1 MFKIEAVNNVTNEI
15 LFVGAVYKNP
25 ELLVDYIQLVK
36 SKYDFYDEA
45 TRFFYD
51 NAEIIYQTRSQEFK
65 NTTITTYM
73 SEDKER
79 LALFKKYGGNKTL
92 EEWKKLAQLE
102 NQKNYYDILKKYS
115 LLREYQRKGFDISG
129 IIAHKKFE
137 TFNANDI
144 YRLVRGKADKIH
156 TVILGSSETEVLNKG
171 TKQTLLNHLARPSMG
186 LQMPF
191 AILNDVFRGMKTKT
205 LMAGGMVSNAGKT
218 RFMVKLIAY
227 IALIMKQKV
236 YVMVNEMSI
245 EDVRDCLITS
255 CVNNPEFQ
263 EIHGFKISKNETELD
278 MGLYKDKNGDFIYR
292 AVNEEGEPLESDD
305 AYIRRVERDSEEFNQ
320 IMQIAEWI
328 DSELQTSIFI
338 DDVSDAYDDKT
349 LEFKIRK
356 AKMTLGCNYWFYD
369 TFKSD
374 VDDMGDWSAMS
385 NTATK
390 LATIAKDTDTFGY
403 LSIQLLDDV
412 SNVDPDRVSSSYIAN
427 CKAIK
432 RVLYTMI
439 LFKEILPSEFKKYGY
454 LQADDN
460 WGEAQIKPLI
470 EGHRYYACVT
480 DKNRFGR
487 KVKVIFELD
496 LDKNIWC
503 EIGELVRK

>member
-1 MFKIEAVNNVTNEI
+1 M
-15 LFVGAVYKNP
+15 FVGSIYSNP
-25 ELLVDYIQLVK
+25 ELLVEYVQLVK
-36 SKYDFYDEA
+36 SKYDFYDES

-51 NAEIIYQTRSQEFK
+51 CAETIYQTRSQEFK
-65 NTTITTYM
+65 NNTIVAFM

-79 LALFKKYGGNKTL
+79 LDLFKKYGGIKL
-92 EEWKKLAQLE
+92 IDSWKKLSQPE

-115 LLREYQRKGFDISG
+115 LLREYQRKGFDITG
-129 IIAHKKFE
+129 ILKHSKFE
-137 TFNANDI
+137 TFTANDI

-156 TVILGSSETEVLNKG
+156 TVILGSSETEVLNKD
-171 TKQTLLNHLARPSMG
+171 TKKTLLDHMAKPSMG
-186 LQMPF
+186 LPMPF
-191 AILNDVFRGMKTKT
+191 PVLSEVFRGMKTKT

-227 IALIMKQKV
+227 IALVMKQKV

-263 EIHGFKISKNETELD
+263 SLHGFKINKNESELD

-292 AVNEEGEPLESDD
+292 KVNDEGEPLESDD
-305 AYIRRVERDSEEFNQ
+305 TYIRRVERDSEEFNQ

-356 AKMTLGCNYWFYD
+356 AKMILGCNYWFYD

-439 LFKEILPSEFKKYGY
+439 LWKEILPAEFGKYEY
-454 LQADDN
+454 LQIDEN
-460 WGEAQIKPLI
+460 WGEPQRKPL
-470 EGHRYYACVT
+470 EQGKRYYCANV

-487 KVKVIFELD
+487 KPKVIFELD
-496 LDKNIWC
+496 LDKNVWI
-503 EIGELVRK
+503 ERGELVRK

>member
-1 MFKIEAVNNVTNEI
+1 MEVVSNVTNEI
-15 LFVGAVYKNP
+15 LFVGCIYTNP
-25 ELLVDYIQLVK
+25 ELLVDYSQLIK

-51 NAEIIYQTRSQEFK
+51 CAEIIYQTRSQEFK
-65 NTTITTYM
+65 SNVITAFM

-79 LALFKKYGGNKTL
+79 LTLFKKYGGNKVIA
-92 EEWKKLAQLE
+92 EWCKLTQID

-115 LLREYQRKGFDISG
+115 LLREYQRKGFDVSG

-156 TVILGSSETEVLNKG
+156 TVILGSTETEVLNKD
-171 TKQTLLNHLARPSMG
+171 TKKTLLDHLARPSMG

-191 AILNDVFRGMKTKT
+191 PILNSVFRGMKTKT

-227 IALIMKQKV
+227 IALVMRQKV
-236 YVMVNEMSI
+236 YVMVNEMDIS
-245 EDVRDCLITS
+245 EVRDCLITTI
-255 CVNNPEFQ
+255 VNNPEFQ
-263 EIHGFKISKNETELD
+263 QLHGFEIKKNESELD
-278 MGLYKDKNGDFIYR
+278 MGLYKDKNGDFVYR
-292 AVNEEGEPLESDD
+292 KYNEEGEPLESDEE
-305 AYIRRVERDSEEFNQ
+305 YIRRVVQDSEEFNQ
-320 IMQIAEWI
+320 IMQIAEWV

-338 DDVSDAYDDKT
+338 DDVSDAYDDKS

-374 VDDMGDWSAMS
+374 TDDTGDWAAMLVS
-385 NTATK
+385 ATK
-390 LATIAKDTDTFGY
+390 LATVAKETDTFGY
-403 LSIQLLDDV
+403 LSVQLLDEV
-412 SNVDPDRVSSSYIAN
+412 SSVDPDRLASNHIAN

-439 LFKEILPSEFKKYGY
+439 LFKEILPSEFKKYNY
-454 LQADDN
+454 LKVN
-460 WGEAQIKPLI
+460 EEWGEQQPKPLI
-470 EGHRYYACVT
+470 EGHRYYACVV

-487 KVKVIFELD
+487 KPKVIFELN
-496 LDKNIWC
+496 LDRNVWC

>member
-1 MFKIEAVNNVTNEI
+1 MINIEAVNNVTNEI

-51 NAEIIYQTRSQEFK
+51 SAEIIYQTRSQEFK

-79 LALFKKYGGNKTL
+79 LTLFKKYGGNKTL

-115 LLREYQRKGFDISG
+115 LLREYQRKGFDVSG

-156 TVILGSSETEVLNKG
+156 TVILGSTETEVLNKD
-171 TKQTLLNHLARPSMG
+171 TKKTLLDHLARPSMG

-191 AILNDVFRGMKTKT
+191 PILNSVFRGMKTKT

-227 IALIMKQKV
+227 IALVMRQKV
-236 YVMVNEMSI
+236 YVMVNEMDIS
-245 EDVRDCLITS
+245 EVRDCLITTI
-255 CVNNPEFQ
+255 VNNPEFQ
-263 EIHGFKISKNETELD
+263 QLHGFEIKKNESELD
-278 MGLYKDKNGDFIYR
+278 MGLYKDKNGEFVYR
-292 AVNEEGEPLESDD
+292 KYNEEGEPLESDD
-305 AYIRRVERDSEEFNQ
+305 EYIRRVEQDSEEFNQ
-320 IMQIAEWI
+320 IMQIAEWV

-338 DDVSDAYDDKT
+338 DDVSDAYDDKS

-374 VDDMGDWSAMS
+374 TDDTGDWAAMLVS
-385 NTATK
+385 ATK
-390 LATIAKDTDTFGY
+390 LATVAKETDTFGY
-403 LSIQLLDDV
+403 LSIQLLDEV
-412 SNVDPDRVSSSYIAN
+412 SSVDPDRLSSSYVAN

-439 LFKEILPSEFKKYGY
+439 LFKEILPSEFKKYNY
-454 LQADDN
+454 LKVDEE
-460 WGEAQIKPLI
+460 WGEPHPQPLI
-470 EGHRYYACVT
+470 EGHRYYCANV

-487 KVKVIFELD
+487 KPKVIFELN
-496 LDKNIWC
+496 LDTNEWV
-503 EIGELVRK
+503 EVGELVRK

>member
-1 MFKIEAVNNVTNEI
+1 MEVVSNVTNEI
-15 LFVGAVYKNP
+15 LFVGCIYTNP
-25 ELLVDYIQLVK
+25 ELLVDYSQLIK

-51 NAEIIYQTRSQEFK
+51 CAEIIYQTRSQEFK
-65 NTTITTYM
+65 SNVITAFM

-79 LALFKKYGGNKTL
+79 LTLFKKYGGNKVIA
-92 EEWKKLAQLE
+92 EWCKLTQID

-115 LLREYQRKGFDISG
+115 LLREYQRKGFDVSG

-156 TVILGSSETEVLNKG
+156 TVILGSTETEVLNKD
-171 TKQTLLNHLARPSMG
+171 TKKTLLDHLARPSMG

-191 AILNDVFRGMKTKT
+191 PILNSVFRGMKTKT

-227 IALIMKQKV
+227 IALVMRQKV
-236 YVMVNEMSI
+236 YVMVNEMDIS
-245 EDVRDCLITS
+245 EVRDCLITTI
-255 CVNNPEFQ
+255 VNNPEFQ
-263 EIHGFKISKNETELD
+263 QLHGFEIKKNESELD
-278 MGLYKDKNGDFIYR
+278 MGLYKDKNGDFVYR
-292 AVNEEGEPLESDD
+292 KYNEEGEPLESDEE
-305 AYIRRVERDSEEFNQ
+305 YIRRVEQDSEEFNQ
-320 IMQIAEWI
+320 IMQIAEWV

-338 DDVSDAYDDKT
+338 DDVSDAYDDKS

-374 VDDMGDWSAMS
+374 TDDTGDWAAMLVS
-385 NTATK
+385 ATK
-390 LATIAKDTDTFGY
+390 LATVAKETDTFGY
-403 LSIQLLDDV
+403 LSVQLLDEV
-412 SNVDPDRVSSSYIAN
+412 SSVDPDRLASNHIAN

-439 LFKEILPSEFKKYGY
+439 LFKEILPSEFKKYNY
-454 LQADDN
+454 LKVDEE
-460 WGEAQIKPLI
+460 WGEQQPKPLI
-470 EGHRYYACVT
+470 EGHRYYAAVT